1 MGESAEVLYDRLV
14 HVHSVLTSLY
24 SLLNV
29 LRLQDDSANITSPPS
44 AVTPAKTEKVQENG
58 NLPFEPNHNHISSV
72 SFLLSFLYF
81 SICSAELWR
90 SDFFETR
97 QNDFLVLWLQKM
109 KQLHLG
115 IIL

>member
-1 MGESAEVLYDRLV
+1 MSESAETLYDRLV

-44 AVTPAKTEKVQENG
+44 TVTPAKTEKVQENG

-72 SFLLSFLYF
+72 SF
-81 SICSAELWR
+81 
-90 SDFFETR
+90 
-97 QNDFLVLWLQKM
+97 FLVFFIFKNSRCRARVE
-109 KQLHLG
+109 
-115 IIL
+115 